1 MQKCTNARWRRLAPV
16 FVIALLVLAF
26 VHSAFL
32 HSQDQPRPTFKTE
45 ANYVRVDV
53 FPTKDGQPVL
63 DLTADDF
70 EVLEDKVPQKVD
82 AFQHIV
88 VRGNVPQDVRREP
101 NNTRESRAMMEDPNT
116 RVFVLFLDTY
126 HVEAGASRSIQKPL
140 IDALDKMIG
149 ADDLVGVMTPE
160 MSAGDV
166 AFARKTTTI
175 EGFLTRNWPWGE
187 RERLNSVDPIEDQY
201 RACYPGTAAPPG
213 CPADQNDK
221 GIYAAMIDRRREK
234 RTLDAL
240 EDLVRFLH
248 GVREERKAVLA
259 ISDGWT
265 LFRPDASLARQI
277 MCQTPSGPDVRVD
290 PRTGKLST
298 RAPENALGT
307 DASVCER
314 DRQQLAQIDD
324 ERQFRDILD
333 EANRANTSFYP
344 IDPRGL
350 VVFDTP
356 LVPVNGPSMMSAAPM
371 IPIGTDQAMLRAR
384 LDSLRTLAE
393 ATDGV
398 AIVDNNNL
406 AGGFKRIVDD
416 LSSYYLLGYYST
428 GKLDGKFHSITVRV
442 KRPGVQVRARRG
454 FLAASANDAGRKTSA
469 PASPE
474 AAAAAVEAH
483 AIEAV
488 VAPLENYTREVPLR
502 LLAASGW
509 NTASPS
515 SAAVWLVGEVSRGSA
530 SRDDWSQGGEADITM
545 TTADGATVATARAP
559 IASGA
564 RWFRAVL
571 TSTAAPISAGDYMVR
586 VTLRSSSA
594 GAIPTR
600 DTVRVVVVSSPSAT
614 GALVFR
620 RGQSTGNRDV
630 PTADLR
636 FHRSEHIKVEVP
648 ARDASAITA
657 RLLDRSGKPLP
668 LPVTAAVRDDPDGS
682 HWDTAQLTL
691 APLGVGDYVIE
702 IMEGAGGAGRSG
714 GAGGSGGERRLVG
727 FRVVP

>member
-1 MQKCTNARWRRLAPV
+1 MHECTNARMQRLAYA
-16 FVIALLVLAF
+16 FVAALILAF

-32 HSQDQPRPTFKTE
+32 HSQDQPPRPTFKTE

-53 FPTKDGQPVL
+53 FPTKDGQPIT
-63 DLTADDF
+63 DLTAADF
-70 EVLEDKVPQKVD
+70 EVFEDKVPQKID

-88 VRGNVPQDVRREP
+88 VRGNIPQDARREP

-126 HVEAGASRSIQKPL
+126 HVEVEASHNIRKPL

-160 MSAGDV
+160 MSAGDI

-175 EGFLTRNWPWGE
+175 EGFLTRYWPWGE
-187 RERLNSVDPIEDQY
+187 RERLNSIDPIEDQY
-201 RACYPGTAAPPG
+201 RACYPGLPDPNCPG
-213 CPADQNDK
+213 DQ

-234 RTLDAL
+234 RTLDAV
-240 EDLVRFLH
+240 EDLVRFLR

-265 LFRPDASLARQI
+265 LFKPDLSLARPVH
-277 MCQTPSGPDVRVD
+277 CETPSGPDVRVD
-290 PRTGKLST
+290 PRTGKLTT
-298 RAPENALGT
+298 RAPESALGT
-307 DASVCER
+307 DANQCER
-314 DRQQLAQIDD
+314 DRQQLSQIDD
-324 ERQFRDILD
+324 QQQFRDILD

-350 VVFDTP
+350 AVFDTP
-356 LVPVNGPSMMSAAPM
+356 MVPVNGPSLAAPAPL
-371 IPIGTDQAMLRAR
+371 IPNGIDNAMLRTR

-393 ATDGV
+393 ATDGL
-398 AIVDNNNL
+398 AIVDSNNL

-416 LSSYYLLGYYST
+416 LSSYYLLGYYSS

-454 FLAASANDAGRKTSA
+454 FLAANASDTSRKSSA

-488 VAPLENYTREVPLR
+488 VAPLENYTRDVPLR
-502 LLAASGW
+502 VQAAAGWKPGSPPEAKVWIVAEDGRTGSSG
-509 NTASPS
+509 
-515 SAAVWLVGEVSRGSA
+515 
-530 SRDDWSQGGEADITM
+530 DDWAQGGEADITM
-545 TTADGATVATARAP
+545 TSADGATTVSSRERIAR
-559 IASGA
+559 GA
-564 RWFRAVL
+564 RSFRAEL
-571 TSTAAPISAGDYMVR
+571 SPAGGTRLPPGDYVIRLTVR
-586 VTLRSSSA
+586 
-594 GAIPTR
+594 GAAVGAMPTR
-600 DTVRVVVVSSPSAT
+600 DTVHIALAPAPDAT
-614 GALVFR
+614 GAIVMR
-620 RGQSTGNRDV
+620 RGLSTGNREV

-636 FHRSEHIKVEVP
+636 FRRSERIRVEVP
-648 ARDASAITA
+648 EPNASTVVA
-657 RLLDRSGKPLP
+657 RLLDRTGKALP
-668 LPVTAAVRDDPDGS
+668 LAVASAVRDDADGS
-682 HWDTAQLTL
+682 RWETAELNL
-691 APLGVGDYVIE
+691 APLGAGDYVIE
-702 IMEGAGGAGRSG
+702 MVERAGRAG
-714 GAGGSGGERRLVG
+714 GAGGSRKLVA